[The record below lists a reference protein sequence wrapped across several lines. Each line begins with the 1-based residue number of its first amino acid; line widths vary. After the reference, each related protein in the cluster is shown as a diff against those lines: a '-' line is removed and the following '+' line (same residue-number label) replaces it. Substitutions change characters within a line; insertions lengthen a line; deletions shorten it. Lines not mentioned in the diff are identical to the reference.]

1 MKAKYITFVFLSLI
15 LFSCANLRE
24 ENNNLKV
31 SLAKLKESNEW
42 LNEKLKHFENQN
54 DSLVIVSFERQ
65 KTLYAGYP
73 NIITIKAPYSDEV
86 IVESESLKKLN
97 DNDTYVISPELN
109 SKNHEIRVFV
119 KTKKGDWIETKYVY
133 NVKSVGGFAAS
144 IDSKYD
150 QIYMTKEKLASSLIE
165 VYSIDSCFDLELSV
179 LNFKLKCPNQKAV
192 SVSGNKF
199 SQDALEQINNTEI
212 GDVVMVTDV
221 LCHSG
226 FLNRGVEVRNP
237 LVITIIK

>member
-24 ENNNLKV
+24 ENNSLKI

-42 LNEKLKHFENQN
+42 LNEKLKQFENQN

-133 NVKSVGGFAAS
+133 NVKSAGGFAAS

-179 LNFKLKCPNQKAV
+179 LNFKLKFPNQKAV

-199 SQDALEQINNTEI
+199 SQEALEQINNTEI
-212 GDVVMVTDV
+212 GDVVIVTEV